1 MMLNKILQ
9 YRKGRAPG
17 DKKCYAL
24 NTSGGYISGLLKPY
38 PEYSSLWRPVSTCT
52 ESGRLMIPETD
63 RAYIAGL
70 FDGEGSIYF
79 AKRPEKKKKHKG
91 DGYRTSISQR
101 ISMEV
106 TMTDKSVIK
115 WIHEVL
121 GVGTVVKKPRKGLR
135 KDGTK
140 YLMQWKWRCTF
151 RDAFYVCCLLWPH
164 AHTKLP
170 KIQQILDHYSGKL
183 MNDKVVSLE
192 EYKIKMALE

>member
-1 MMLNKILQ
+1 MVKN
-9 YRKGRAPG
+9 
-17 DKKCYAL
+17 
-24 NTSGGYISGLLKPY
+24 GYSMTISN
-38 PEYSSLWRPVSTCT
+38 EQA
-52 ESGRLMIPETD
+52 
-63 RAYIAGL
+63 AYIAGL

-91 DGYRTSISQR
+91 PGYRTSISQR
-101 ISMEV
+101 ISMEI
-106 TMTDKSVIK
+106 TMTDKSVLT
-115 WIHEVL
+115 WVHEVL
-121 GVGTVVKKPRKGLR
+121 GVGTLNKKPRKGFR

-140 YLMQWKWRCTF
+140 YLMQYKWRCTF
-151 RDAFYVCCLLWPH
+151 RDAFYVCCILWPH